1 VLSNIKGGKLKAI
14 AATGPQRWSGMLDV
28 PTVAEQGVPGYDVRS
43 WAGLMA
49 PAGTPKEI
57 VSKLN
62 ADLRSVLEMP
72 QMKEQVSKSGM
83 LPLEPGSVQEL
94 QVFMKSEIERWGEV
108 VRKAGIEG
116 SQ

>member
-1 VLSNIKGGKLKAI
+1 MARKLEAL
-14 AATGPQRWSGMLDV
+14 PDV
-28 PTVAEQGVPGYDVRS
+28 PPINDTLPGFDVAS
-43 WAGLMA
+43 WQMYAA
-49 PAGTPKEI
+49 PSGTPKDI

-62 ADLRSVLEMP
+62 ADLRSVLELP

-83 LPLEPGSVQEL
+83 LPLEAGSVEAL
-94 QVFMKSEIERWGEV
+94 QVFMKSEIARWGEV